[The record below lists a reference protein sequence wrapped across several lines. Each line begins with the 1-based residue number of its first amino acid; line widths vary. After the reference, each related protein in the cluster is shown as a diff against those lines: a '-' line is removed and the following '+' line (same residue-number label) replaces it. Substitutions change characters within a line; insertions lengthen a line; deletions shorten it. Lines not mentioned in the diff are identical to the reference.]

1 MQKIL
6 VLFISISFTLFSQ
19 NPWEGLSVS
28 MPDNLNAIS
37 DNPAGLGL
45 NRGSQSGTYIPIDS
59 TLSIFSAFRSNG
71 FGYNLKYSSN
81 NINLLNPN
89 DGNIGIGFALN
100 TNLYAGF
107 KWNKF
112 NITDIGFL
120 YRPINQISLGAV
132 SQLDNTFKHNH
143 TILGFSIRPLFK
155 HRLSI
160 GADIKILSSDEFT
173 YAPHFQ
179 IQPFNGISFSIKTNQ
194 DIDEF
199 KFNLNLNLGKFSIYS
214 PSAYSSDGN
223 ISGGIGFYSSSQK
236 QKTILKKAS
245 KDAEKFVRMKLNG
258 LFIEE
263 KPIEPPL
270 NFNIDISP
278 FSQKKEKG
286 IQLRAW
292 IDKMD
297 KLTNDKSIA
306 GLIIDIKNVRAGFAK
321 RGEIYSA
328 LERFKKAGK
337 KIYAYAEM
345 GISNSDYH
353 LISMADKIYLNEYT
367 GINLRGLKIE
377 VQFFRGLLDTLL
389 ITPEV
394 FRVEYDGKS
403 YKTAGDQFLNKKMSK
418 EMRENYGDMIDDF
431 YQTFV
436 RDISNGR
443 KWDKNK
449 TQNIIDNGPYFEP
462 QDAIA
467 AGLADS
473 IMYPDQFE
481 TYLDSLNKGKVN
493 ILKWENID
501 NSNKYVHQWA
511 PKKKDKIAIIY
522 AVGGIVS
529 GKSNPGPTGSS
540 QMGDKTISKS
550 IKAARKDKDI
560 KAILLR
566 IDSGGGSALASDQ
579 MWREIYKTTD
589 EDTTNTKP
597 FIASMSDVAASG
609 GYYIA
614 CQADTIIAHESTVT
628 GSIGVIG
635 VQLNISKLLKKWGIS
650 SDIIKK
656 GKFSDFGSTNRLT
669 SNKEKEKIQSSIN
682 NVYETFKDRII
693 SGRNLDV
700 SNSDLD
706 EIAMGRVF
714 TGKRAKANISIPLVD
729 INGGLHDAIE
739 VTKKAAGLEGKEIEI
754 VEYPKKSD
762 SFIDISKSINT
773 SISINYSD
781 LLPQQLLESVEVL
794 DILPI
799 LIDNEIQIILPYK
812 ITIE

>member
-1 MQKIL
+1 MQKII
-6 VLFISISFTLFSQ
+6 VLFISISSALFSQ

-59 TLSIFSAFRSNG
+59 SLSIFSAFRSNG
-71 FGYNLKYSSN
+71 FGYNLKYNSN

-89 DGNIGIGFALN
+89 DGNIGIGFSLN

-132 SQLDNTFKHNH
+132 SQFDNTFKHNH

-160 GADIKILSSDEFT
+160 GADIKMLSSDEFT

-214 PSAYSSDGN
+214 PSAYSSGGN
-223 ISGGIGFYSSSQK
+223 ISGGIGFYSSTQK

-297 KLTNDKSIA
+297 KLTNDKSID

-443 KWDKNK
+443 KWDMNK

-481 TYLDSLNKGKVN
+481 TYLDSLNKGKVD

-501 NSNKYVHQWA
+501 NSNKYVHEWA

-540 QMGDKTISKS
+540 KMGDKTIAKA

-614 CQADTIIAHESTVT
+614 CQADTIIAHKSTVT

-656 GKFSDFGSTNRLT
+656 GEFSDFGSTNRLT
-669 SNKEKEKIQSSIN
+669 SNKEKEKIQASIN

-714 TGKRAKANISIPLVD
+714 TGKRAKDNISIPLVD

-739 VTKKAAGLEGKEIEI
+739 VTKKAAGLEGREIEI

-799 LIDNEIQIILPYK
+799 LIDNEVQLILPYK